1 MEIPIMAINAGPK
14 IIEDGLVFCVDAANP
29 RSYPGAGTIWY
40 DLSNNNYDGTLIN
53 GASFDSANAGSISF
67 DGTNDRADFPSG
79 IMDTGTITVCWWQKG
94 WDGARRVTILEMG
107 TTSDEVYGGGGI
119 YFNEGTNG
127 GELQFRLF
135 ILNNTNVTERI
146 SVQSATKFN
155 NLADTWKYCV
165 VNWDGTTNAGNMK
178 IYIDGEFDNQNNG
191 GNSVQKNW
199 LGPWI
204 IGDGIQSSQ
213 LVNYQGS
220 IASLSIYNRVLS
232 AEEIRRNYNST
243 RGRFE

>member
-1 MEIPIMAINAGPK
+1 MGLSHSPRIVT
-14 IIEDGLVFCVDAANP
+14 DGLVLCLDAANP
-29 RSYPGAGTIWY
+29 RSYPETGSGWY
-40 DLSNNNYDGTLIN
+40 DLSNNNYDGTLKN

-107 TTSDEVYGGGGI
+107 TTSDAVYGGGGI
-119 YFNEGTNG
+119 YFNEGLNG

-178 IYIDGEFDNQNNG
+178 VYIDGEFDNQNNG

-199 LGPWI
+199 LGPWT

-213 LVNYQGS
+213 LVNYQGN
-220 IASLSIYNRVLS
+220 IASFSIYNKVLS
-232 AEEIRRNYNST
+232 AQEIKQNYLT
-243 RGRFE
+243 TKGRFQ

>member
-1 MEIPIMAINAGPK
+1 MGLSHSPRAVT
-14 IIEDGLVFCVDAANP
+14 DGLVFCVDAANP
-29 RSYPGAGTIWY
+29 RSYPETGSGWY

-67 DGTNDRADFPSG
+67 DGTNDRAEFPSG

-119 YFNEGTNG
+119 YFNENASDGR
-127 GELQFRLF
+127 LRFRF
-135 ILNNTNVTERI
+135 FVLNTANVSARI
-146 SVQSATKFN
+146 ESNSVTTFN
-155 NLADTWKYCV
+155 NFADTWKYCV

-191 GNSVQKNW
+191 GNSIQKNW
-199 LGPWI
+199 LGPWTI
-204 IGDGIQSSQ
+204 AEGIESAQ
-213 LVNYQGS
+213 LINYQGN